1 MNQGHG
7 CDYFLPTVGALLR
20 ASGFAWDGGGLGG
33 GQVEVE
39 IILQHFFVLFYFL
52 LLKGTKK
59 GKIQKKSEQQVIQY
73 LSSK

>member
-39 IILQHFFVLFYFL
+39 ILQHFFCFVL
-52 LLKGTKK
+52 
-59 GKIQKKSEQQVIQY
+59 
-73 LSSK
+73 LSSFKRHQKR

>member
-20 ASGFAWDGGGLGG
+20 ASGFAWDGGGLDG

-39 IILQHFFVLFYFL
+39 IILQHVFCFVL
-52 LLKGTKK
+52 
-59 GKIQKKSEQQVIQY
+59 
-73 LSSK
+73 LSSFKRHQKR